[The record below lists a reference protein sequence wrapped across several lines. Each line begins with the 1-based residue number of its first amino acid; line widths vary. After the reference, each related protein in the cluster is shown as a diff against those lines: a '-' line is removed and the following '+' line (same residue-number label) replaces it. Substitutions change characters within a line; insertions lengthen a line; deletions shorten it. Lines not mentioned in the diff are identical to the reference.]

1 MPDFCQLVLM
11 TTPERFAELKPA
23 LRRLVLALRR
33 AVGVSHASPG
43 LAMELYGE
51 ADPESPPATLH
62 ATLPM
67 FPNDASMAPAYFDG
81 LMGWLV
87 ETGQVAAGT
96 AVDPAKYWT
105 NDVALPRADRAPFAN
120 RRPTT
125 KRWSA

>member
-43 LAMELYGE
+43 LAMEIYGE

-87 ETGQVAAGT
+87 ETGQVAADT
-96 AVDPAKYWT
+96 AVDPAMYWT
-105 NDVALPRADRAPFAN
+105 NDVALP
-120 RRPTT
+120 
-125 KRWSA
+125 